1 MFKKL
6 LIVCLLVVSSFG
18 YDKIYFLPTE
28 AKIAQK
34 EIVELIENAK
44 LNIDIVMYNI
54 DYKKF
59 EKALKKASK
68 NGVNVSI
75 VYEKSK
81 LKFHK
86 NIKLIKTK
94 RKLHI
99 KLAII
104 DNKFAIYGSAN
115 WKKESF
121 EENYE
126 IINITDEK
134 EKIKKFQQIVEQIK
148 REN

>member
-6 LIVCLLVVSSFG
+6 LIVCFLVVSSFG
-18 YDKIYFLPTE
+18 YDKIYFLPNE
-28 AKIAQK
+28 AKIAKK
-34 EIVELIENAK
+34 EIIELIQNAK
-44 LNIDIVMYNI
+44 SNIDIVIYNI

-59 EKALKKASK
+59 EKALRKASK
-68 NGVNVSI
+68 DGVNISI
-75 VYEKSK
+75 MYEKSK

>member
-1 MFKKL
+1 MFKKIL
-6 LIVCLLVVSSFG
+6 LMCLLVISSFSF
-18 YDKIYFLPTE
+18 DKIYFLPDE
-28 AKIAQK
+28 SSFVQK
-34 EIVELIENAK
+34 EIIDLIENAHTS
-44 LNIDIVMYNI
+44 IDIVMYNI

-59 EKALKKASK
+59 EKALEKASK
-68 NGVNVSI
+68 NGVNVVI
-75 VYEKSK
+75 LYEKSK

-86 NIKLIKTK
+86 NIKLVQTK

-104 DNKFAIYGSAN
+104 DKKFAIYGSAN

-134 EKIKKFQQIVEQIK
+134 EKIQKFQEIVEKIK

>member
-6 LIVCLLVVSSFG
+6 LLVCLLVVSSFG
-18 YDKIYFLPTE
+18 YDKIYFLPNE
-28 AKIAQK
+28 AKIAKK
-34 EIVELIENAK
+34 EIIELIQNAK
-44 LNIDIVMYNI
+44 SNIDIVIYNI

-59 EKALKKASK
+59 EKALRKASK
-68 NGVNVSI
+68 DGVNISI
-75 VYEKSK
+75 IYEKSK

>member
-6 LIVCLLVVSSFG
+6 LLISLLVISSFG
-18 YDKIYFLPTE
+18 FDKIYFLPE
-28 AKIAQK
+28 ESSQVQK
-34 EIVELIENAK
+34 EIINLIENAHST
-44 LNIDIVMYNI
+44 IDIVMYNI

-68 NGVNVSI
+68 DGVDVTI
-75 VYEKSK
+75 IYEKSK

-104 DNKFAIYGSAN
+104 DKKFAIYGSAN

-126 IINITDEK
+126 IINITDDREK
-134 EKIKKFQQIVEQIK
+134 LEKFQQIVEQIK